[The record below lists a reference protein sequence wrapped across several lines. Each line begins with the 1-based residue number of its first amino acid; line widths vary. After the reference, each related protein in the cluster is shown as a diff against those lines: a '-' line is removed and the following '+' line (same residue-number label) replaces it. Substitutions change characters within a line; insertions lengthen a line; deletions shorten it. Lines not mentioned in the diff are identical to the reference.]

1 MEGNIRSALELL
13 LNEAND
19 LCIGTQ
25 VTELHAIPDAIDFA
39 RDYYAKQQPVIIRN
53 AVSDWP
59 AVTKWNSEYFKQK
72 LKDKIVDVAVT
83 PNGYADGLAVRY
95 EDKKEYFVL
104 PLEEQC
110 TMDEFLYNL
119 DNPMGAVYYIQK
131 QNSNFSLDFPELQE
145 DIDCEHLAF
154 AEKVFNKPPDAV
166 NFWMGDERAITSMH
180 KDPYDN
186 LYCVISGY
194 KDFILLPPHC
204 MPWIPKQL
212 YPTGVYKRHEETKQY
227 HIEPVMCSLDD
238 DVECNKNDNSQD
250 PLLTEWISIDPLAP
264 DLYKYPQYAK
274 VKAIRVRVKAGDMLY
289 LPNYWYHHVTQ
300 SHKCIA
306 VNFWYDMEYDSRY
319 CYYRMLEEL
328 IKTKQV
334 FK

>member
-1 MEGNIRSALELL
+1 MDDKIRSALELL

-25 VTELHAIPDAIDFA
+25 VPELHAIPDAIDFA
-39 RDYYAKQQPVIIRN
+39 REYYAKQQPVIIRN
-53 AVSDWP
+53 AVTDWP
-59 AVTKWNSEYFKQK
+59 AVTKWNSGYFIQK
-72 LKDKIVDVAVT
+72 LKDKIVDVAIT
-83 PNGYADGLAVRY
+83 PMH
-95 EDKKEYFVL
+95 
-104 PLEEQC
+104 LE
-110 TMDEFLYNL
+110 
-119 DNPMGAVYYIQK
+119 
-131 QNSNFSLDFPELQE
+131 
-145 DIDCEHLAF
+145 F

-186 LYCVISGY
+186 LYCVINGY

-204 MPWIPKQL
+204 LPWIPKQL

-227 HIEPVMCSLDD
+227 HIEPVMCSLED
-238 DVECNKNDNSQD
+238 DVECKENGNSQD

-274 VKAIRVRVKAGDMLY
+274 VKPLRVRVKAGDMLY

-328 IKTKQV
+328 IKKKQV